1 MARLQVSVETGG
13 YTFNVANKTITL
25 GGLLVN
31 IDLEDVIE
39 VYNYTRSKKMFDYR
53 DMFTSSAS
61 SNIASVSNNVIT
73 FVVVDQTW
81 SNADRLKII
90 IEYPDKLIPQRVND
104 IQVGGHAEVIQNTI
118 TTNNTSAYT
127 AGMNIGGINL
137 LSACLRYN
145 DSVVDLEDVAIWC
158 KNGTPINCTIDY
170 WMESPVAGTF
180 TDHSQQ
186 VITGNHGLWLGSVQF
201 FTSDFVITGS
211 GSNMVARATKTTN
224 IKLGTFAGSQDVYF
238 TIVTHTGTT
247 FVVTDGIEMKHGVK
261 KH

>member
-61 SNIASVSNNVIT
+61 SNIASVANNVIT
-73 FVVVDQTW
+73 FVTVDQTW
-81 SNADRLKII
+81 DAADRLKII

-104 IQVGGHAEVIQNTI
+104 IQIGGHAEVFQNTI
-118 TTNNTSAYT
+118 TTTAAAYT
-127 AGMNIGGINL
+127 AGMNIGGIND

-145 DSVVDLEDVAIWC
+145 DGVVDVEDIVIWL
-158 KNGTPINCTIDY
+158 KNGTPISCTIDY
-170 WMESPVAGTF
+170 WMESPTAGTF
-180 TDHSQQ
+180 NDHVAQ
-186 VITGNHGLWLGSVQF
+186 VITGNHSIHLGSVSF
-201 FTSDFVITGS
+201 ASTDFIVTGS
-211 GSNMVARATKTTN
+211 GSNQIARATKITS
-224 IKLGTFAGSQDVYF
+224 IKLSTLSGTQNIYF
-238 TIVTHTGTT
+238 TIVTHSGTT
-247 FVVTDGIEMKHGVK
+247 FTVTDGIEVKHGIK
-261 KH
+261 KY